1 MVVAAT
7 AAVPVTPV
15 AAQGSDGFR
24 NGEAEAAASTFG
36 VSIIQGNA
44 NIGFTY
50 GRALANYR
58 DTTGTADAKAL
69 DLGVLPTL
77 FGVEQCDGS
86 APILNPATFPPS
98 TRVDSTE
105 ANSATPRS
113 AVAHLP
119 GFGSQRSGPPAGQ
132 QEVTATRAPSASA
145 TTRSERADL
154 LVITV
159 EGGATEVTTR
169 LSGGVREARAVTTA
183 RRLRV
188 FGELFTFVNPR
199 WEAVARSGATTTT
212 EGSFTFERATVLGQP
227 RSAQQV
233 MADLEAFRRGLEQ
246 LLAPLGVKLTLPT
259 VEIGDGRV
267 RVTPMTFAVRDMP
280 WGAQVLAPFLGNVQP
295 LREVLTR
302 LLLEEDCRNESSLL
316 LADTLL
322 GILSGSGSVELTAGG
337 VEASTADTDF
347 SSPPLPEP
355 PVDRTVPPPVEVAE
369 ETLTSELPPLDDEFG
384 DLGFDDTSFDTS
396 GSFDSSLGAEPTF
409 SATEQDDHN
418 EPAEELAAAA
428 LPAASRDEAGTGTAA
443 VAVGAAGLAA
453 ALALSMAERL
463 RARRM
468 SRKIP

>member
-1 MVVAAT
+1 VVAAT

-15 AAQGSDGFR
+15 AAQGSGGFR

-58 DTTGTADAKAL
+58 DVTGTADAKAL

-105 ANSATPRS
+105 ANAATPRA

-119 GFGSQRSGPPAGQ
+119 GFGSQRSGPPAGE
-132 QEVTATRAPSASA
+132 QEVSATRAPSASA

-183 RRLRV
+183 KRLRV

-199 WEAVARSGATTTT
+199 WEAVARSGASTTT

-233 MADLEAFRRGLEQ
+233 MGDLEAFRRGLEQ
-246 LLAPLGVKLTLPT
+246 LLAPLGVKLTLPA
-259 VEIGDGRV
+259 VEITDGRV

-280 WGAQVLAPFLGNVQP
+280 WGAQVLAPFLGNIQP

-302 LLLEEDCRNESSLL
+302 LLLEEDCRSESSLL

-355 PVDRTVPPPVEVAE
+355 PVDRTVPPPVEVAD
-369 ETLTSELPPLDDEFG
+369 ETLTPELPPLDDEFG
-384 DLGFDDTSFDTS
+384 DLGFDDTSFDTTD
-396 GSFDSSLGAEPTF
+396 SFDSSLGAEPTF
-409 SATEQDDHN
+409 SAADEDDRN
-418 EPAEELAAAA
+418 EPEEELAAAA
-428 LPAASRDEAGTGTAA
+428 LPAASVASGDAGTAA

-468 SRKIP
+468 SRRIP

>member
-1 MVVAAT
+1 MAAT

-15 AAQGSDGFR
+15 AAQGSGGFR

-58 DTTGTADAKAL
+58 DVTGTADAKAL

-105 ANSATPRS
+105 ANAATPRA

-119 GFGSQRSGPPAGQ
+119 GFGSQRSGPPAGE
-132 QEVTATRAPSASA
+132 QEVSATRAPSASA

-183 RRLRV
+183 KRLRV

-199 WEAVARSGATTTT
+199 WEAVARSGASTTT

-233 MADLEAFRRGLEQ
+233 MGDLEAFRRGLEQ
-246 LLAPLGVKLTLPT
+246 LLAPLGVKLTLPA
-259 VEIGDGRV
+259 VEITDGRV

-280 WGAQVLAPFLGNVQP
+280 WGAQVLAPFLGNIQP

-302 LLLEEDCRNESSLL
+302 LLLEEDCRSESSLL

-355 PVDRTVPPPVEVAE
+355 PVDRTVPPPVEVAD
-369 ETLTSELPPLDDEFG
+369 ETLTSALPPLDDGFA
-384 DLGFDDTSFDTS
+384 DLGFGDTSFDV
-396 GSFDSSLGAEPTF
+396 GDSFDSSVGAETTVTG
-409 SATEQDDHN
+409 AGTDDAGTEP
-418 EPAEELAAAA
+418 EEELAAAA
-428 LPAASRDEAGTGTAA
+428 LPAASLDSGESGTAA
-443 VAVGAAGLAA
+443 VAVGVAGLAA

-468 SRKIP
+468 SRRIP